1 MVCRRYFHI
10 ADTFSGASVI
20 VQTESRESSLLELY
34 AEVQPILCKDTKRL
48 LHFVHQA
55 LAMSWQMPK
64 LANEK
69 SYYLHF
75 SNVNPWLNFV
85 GRRRRRPEVQG
96 DI

>member
-20 VQTESRESSLLELY
+20 VQTESREPSLLELY
-34 AEVQPILCKDTKRL
+34 AEVQPVLCKDTKRL

-64 LANEK
+64 LATK
-69 SYYLHF
+69 RVIIYIL
-75 SNVNPWLNFV
+75 VTLIP
-85 GRRRRRPEVQG
+85 G
-96 DI
+96 

>member
-20 VQTESRESSLLELY
+20 VQAESIESSLLELY
-34 AEVQPILCKDTKRL
+34 AEVQPVLCKDTKRL

-75 SNVNPWLNFV
+75 CNVKP
-85 GRRRRRPEVQG
+85 
-96 DI
+96 